1 MRFFVAPGLTGVF
14 TTLFLSPMRPLLRL
28 ALLLPLLSAC
38 RPDQVEHLSNTK
50 ELAVESAN
58 WEVKRIMPADLL
70 RATRWAGD
78 SLTRT
83 AERELRAVLAQKLA
97 EGGVA
102 AALLYCRPERLPA
115 TDSLAKVLQAT
126 LRRTSARP
134 RNPAN
139 RATLSASELNPTD
152 TTRRVA
158 RPNAE
163 TFTYQRP
170 LVLNDQLCL
179 RCHGT
184 VGQDITA
191 ADYALIRKQYPQD
204 QATGYQLGQAMGVWR
219 VSLQRPGVAEFW
231 TMKTRK
237 VMKKRKPLF

>member
-1 MRFFVAPGLTGVF
+1 
-14 TTLFLSPMRPLLRL
+14 MRPLLRF

-38 RPDQVEHLSNTK
+38 RPDQVQHLSNTK
-50 ELAVESAN
+50 ELAVEAAN
-58 WEVKRIMPADLL
+58 WEVKRIMPKDLL

-83 AERELRAVLAQKLA
+83 AERELRTVLAQKLQ

-102 AALLYCRPERLPA
+102 AALPYCRPETLPA

-126 LRRTSARP
+126 LSRASTRP
-134 RNPAN
+134 RNPTHQ
-139 RATLSASELNPTD
+139 ATLTAAEQNPAD

-158 RPNAE
+158 RPGTE
-163 TFTYQRP
+163 LFTYQRP
-170 LVLNDQLCL
+170 LVLQDKMCL

-184 VGQDITA
+184 VGQDIPA
-191 ADYALIRKQYPQD
+191 ADYALIRNQYPQD
-204 QATGYQLGQAMGVWR
+204 QATGYQLGQPMGVWR
-219 VSLQRPGVAEFW
+219 VSLQRAGVAEHW

-237 VMKKRKPLF
+237 VMKKRTPLF

>member
-1 MRFFVAPGLTGVF
+1 
-14 TTLFLSPMRPLLRL
+14 MRPLLCSF
-28 ALLLPLLSAC
+28 LLLPLLAAC

-50 ELAVESAN
+50 ELAVEAAN

-83 AERELRAVLAQKLA
+83 AERELRTVLAQKLQ

-102 AALLYCRPERLPA
+102 AALPYCHPERLPV

-126 LRRTSARP
+126 LRRVSSRP

-139 RATLSASELNPTD
+139 QATLSAAELNPAD

-158 RPNAE
+158 RPGAE
-163 TFTYQRP
+163 EFTYQRP

-184 VGQDITA
+184 VGQDIAA
-191 ADYALIRKQYPQD
+191 ADYPLIKQQFLQD